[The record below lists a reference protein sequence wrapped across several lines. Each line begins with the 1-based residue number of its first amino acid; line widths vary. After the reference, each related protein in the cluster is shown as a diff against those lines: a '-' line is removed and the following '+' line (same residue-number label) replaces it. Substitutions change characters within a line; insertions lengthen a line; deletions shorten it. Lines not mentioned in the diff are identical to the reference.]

1 MRIAH
6 INLFDFQGGAAKI
19 AEDIIATSDAAGHE
33 SLRFVY
39 RPMRP
44 DARTIPIP
52 SLAGPYQKNI
62 ESPKSDTIPHLHDAA
77 LLPVLLHPAF
87 VSADIVHL
95 HCINGGYFSYLLLPF
110 LAMKPLVWTMHDTLA
125 VTANCLQAQ
134 YCVKWK
140 TEGCRECPLDAA
152 TRQPGGLDKRNL
164 LQKNKADILQTTRFT
179 TVAPSNWI
187 EGLLKE
193 SAFKDQEIRMIHNG
207 IHTDVFCPHDKQDA
221 RRQLNLPPDKKII
234 MFAAHGGMKNDF
246 KGGKFLLEALK
257 IAANKNEQWFV
268 VEVGAGGEHTKYP
281 VEGIAVPYVAE
292 AKRLALYYAAADV
305 FVSTSMSESFGLT
318 VCEAQACGTPTVAFA
333 VGGIMEIVEHE
344 KTGFL
349 VNVGD
354 VATLYN
360 RLKVILDSPKLAT
373 NLGVNARARAVRLF
387 SAILMGE
394 RYLQLY
400 RELLEA
406 KRG

>member
-19 AEDIIATSDAAGHE
+19 AEDIIADSDAKGYE
-33 SLRFVY
+33 SVRFVH
-39 RPMRP
+39 RPMRQ

-52 SLAGPYQKNI
+52 SLGGPYQKFI
-62 ESPKSDTIPHLHDAA
+62 ESPQNDIIPHLHGTA

-87 VSADIVHL
+87 VSADIIHL

-140 TEGCRECPLDAA
+140 TDGCRECPLDAA
-152 TRQPGGLDKRNL
+152 TRQLSGLDKRNL
-164 LQKNKADILQTTRFT
+164 LQKTKADILQATHFT
-179 TVAPSNWI
+179 TVAPSKWI
-187 EGLLKE
+187 AGLLKE

-207 IHTDVFCPHDKQDA
+207 IHTDVFCPHDKKDA
-221 RRQLNLPPDKKII
+221 RRQLNLPQDKKII
-234 MFAAHGGMKNDF
+234 LFAAHGGLQNDF
-246 KGGKFLLEALK
+246 KGGKYLLEALK
-257 IAANKNEQWFV
+257 VAASKKEPWFL
-268 VEVGAGGEHTKYP
+268 VEVGAGGAQVKYP

-292 AKRLALYYAAADV
+292 EKQLALYYAAADV
-305 FVSTSMSESFGLT
+305 FVSTSLSESFGLT

-344 KTGFL
+344 KTGYL

-360 RLKVILDSPKLAT
+360 RLKAIVDSPVIAATLA
-373 NLGVNARARAVRLF
+373 VNARKRVEGLF
-387 SAILMGE
+387 SAKLMGE
-394 RYLQLY
+394 KYLQLY
-400 RELLEA
+400 RDIAAA
-406 KRG
+406 KK